1 MASTL
6 WNDLVGTTKSFFR
19 LGFAGVRLKDSS
31 GNLVVRNPGDTLDAA
46 VTASKLNMSGDV
58 LDINSDAASAG
69 ADWKY
74 TVQRPAAGMT
84 AAVVLT
90 LPIDDGTPN
99 QILQTDG
106 SGVLSWASAGSTA
119 SSDKIDTTSLAFGT
133 TSPLSLFS
141 TGAGDVINQIDV
153 VIDTAFNGTPTLS
166 IGVSGTT
173 SKYASSTDIDL
184 TQPAGTTISLHPG
197 LAAAGIEALIATY
210 AAGSASAGAARILVY
225 YATPA

>member
-1 MASTL
+1 MGMWTDIL
-6 WNDLVGTTKSFFR
+6 GTTKSFFR

-31 GNLVVRNPGDTLDAA
+31 GNLLVRNPGDTLDAQI
-46 VTASKLNMSGDV
+46 TASKLNVSGDV
-58 LDINSDAASAG
+58 VDINSDAAATG

-74 TVQRPAAGMT
+74 TIQRPAAGMT

-99 QILQTDG
+99 QVMQTDG
-106 SGVLSWASAGSTA
+106 SGVMSWVSAGSTA
-119 SSDKIDTTSLAFGT
+119 SSDKIDTTSIAFGT
-133 TSPLSLFS
+133 TSPLALFS
-141 TGAGDVINQIDV
+141 TGAADIIDAV
-153 VIDTAFNGTPTLS
+153 EIIIDTAFNGTPTLS

-173 SKYASSTDIDL
+173 SKYASSTEIDL
-184 TQPAGTTISLHPG
+184 TQAAGTVIKLHPG

-210 AAGSASAGAARILVY
+210 AAGGAAAGAARILVH